1 MEHNYRKLSNRRRSR
16 YDLVLEYIGG
26 EGGDMID
33 PSFVPSV
40 SPQKRRQM
48 YVYLMLQTAEWWSM
62 SLAGNRP
69 RIQLT
74 TQYQELE
81 RFRNHFQVGV
91 NNLLREIRVEK
102 SIQAVLQDAFFDIGV
117 ARVYLGDSVEV
128 EVEEGLLM
136 DPGLPYVDSINTDN
150 WVVDLTAE
158 KWWEVNFEADW
169 CRLPLDR
176 LKEDPR
182 FDRAVIKQ
190 LEPSKLRMSGPQGDP
205 LVRSLSW
212 AGEEDLDEPYRMVDL
227 VNVWLPRENAI
238 AIFPTTSDF
247 KFASETPPLAVIP
260 WDGPETGP
268 YKHLTF
274 HDVPYNLLPIA
285 PAKTLLPLSKLAN
298 SLWRKMTAQAERQKD
313 VTIVEPGAES
323 DGRRIKNAKDG
334 DMITVVNKDRVG
346 VLSFGGANPMN
357 QQMYLAAKGE
367 FDRMAGNLQAKMSL
381 GPQAATLGQEQ
392 LIYAGVGKQEAKM
405 LAHVAGFIEDVVR
418 DLAHL
423 MWVDEAL
430 EVPGSFTIDGT
441 DIKVQSNWTPED
453 REGNFLDYNFDVDV
467 YSLPRR
473 QPEEMFAQLQGLT
486 EFALKYQ
493 DAVAAEG
500 GMVSMQE
507 FFRKASEFLNIPDIR
522 RIIKFDQPPSEPD
535 VPATPDPRKP
545 AETTRNYVRR
555 NVPTGGTP
563 ENQSQTMQQ
572 TLMGMAGGNPS
583 LNSQQTAAAM
593 Q

>member
-33 PSFVPSV
+33 PAFVPSV
-40 SPQKRRQM
+40 SPQKRKQM

-74 TQYQELE
+74 TQHQELE

-102 SIQAVLQDAFFDIGV
+102 AIQAVLQDAFFDIGI

-136 DPGLPYVDSINTDN
+136 DPGLPYVDSINIDN

-182 FDRAVIKQ
+182 FDRKVVAQ
-190 LEPSKLRMSGPQGDP
+190 LEPSKLKMSGPQGDP

-227 VNVWLPRENAI
+227 VNVWLPRENSI

-247 KFASETPPLAVIP
+247 KFASETKPLAVIP

-274 HDVPYNLLPIA
+274 HNVPYNLLPIA

-298 SLWRKMTAQAERQKD
+298 SLWRKMSAQAERQKD

-367 FDRMAGNLQAKMSL
+367 YDRMAGNLQAKMSL
-381 GPQAATLGQEQ
+381 GPQAATLGQEE
-392 LIYAGVGKQEAKM
+392 LIYAGVAKQEAKM
-405 LAHVAGFIEDVVR
+405 LTHVAGFVEEIVR
-418 DLAHL
+418 DLGHL

-441 DIKVQSNWTPED
+441 DINVQSNWTPED

-486 EFALKYQ
+486 EFCLKYP
-493 DAVAAEG
+493 DALGAEG
-500 GMVSMQE
+500 GMISMQE
-507 FFRKASEFLNIPDIR
+507 FIRKAAELLNLPDIR

-535 VPATPDPRKP
+535 VAPTADPRKP
-545 AETTRNYVRR
+545 AETTRNYVRK
-555 NVPTGGTP
+555 NIPTGGTP

-572 TLMGMAGGNPS
+572 TLLGMAGGNPS
-583 LNSQQTAAAM
+583 LNSQQKAAAM